1 MQSLS
6 DRVAM
11 LLARKAGFR
20 PADLARVCKV
30 STASVADWQ
39 SGKTKSMKSEAAR
52 LAAAAFGCDQN
63 WLSHGIGHPNW
74 QSTSQVITPPTGAVA
89 QSAPTLAT
97 ALPVVLDALARAT
110 ARTELRQLLPMLV
123 DTDAP
128 AYRQRLGE
136 LLSPVPTKLSGLSE
150 TSDWAGKPP
159 NKDTTTA
166 QGGPLEDPNRRG
178 TAGQREPSR

>member
-1 MQSLS
+1 MGSTPQ
-6 DRVAM
+6 VIKNWE
-11 LLARKAGFR
+11 ARG
-20 PADLARVCKV
+20 V
-30 STASVADWQ
+30 SKEGA
-39 SGKTKSMKSEAAR
+39 
-52 LAAAAFGCDQN
+52 LAAEKAFGCSPL
-63 WLSHGIGHPNW
+63 WVLEGVGRAPGEPPRRPLA
-74 QSTSQVITPPTGAVA
+74 VPPPTLV
-89 QSAPTLAT
+89 T